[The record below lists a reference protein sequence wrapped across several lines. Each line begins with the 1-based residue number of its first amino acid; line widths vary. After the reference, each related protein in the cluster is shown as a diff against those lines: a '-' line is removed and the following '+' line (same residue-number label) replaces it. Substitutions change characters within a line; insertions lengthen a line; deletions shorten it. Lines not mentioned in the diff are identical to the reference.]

1 MVDALRRA
9 HRTVAPEGIVVDLHP
24 NASPAIVEIGGGLT
38 GHVDVPDGR
47 RRHAAAD
54 AAIATAVRAG
64 WFAIE
69 RVVQFA
75 FHTYADTIDE
85 LRDYI
90 EENWRNARLDDLTV
104 SRTREAAREM
114 PGERPRAREHVIL
127 TVMRPRRQ
135 PVV

>member
-9 HRTVAPEGIVVDLHP
+9 HRTVAPDGIVVDLHP
-24 NASPAIVEIGGGLT
+24 DASPPVVEIGSRPT
-38 GHVDVPDGR
+38 GHVDVEDGAH
-47 RRHAAAD
+47 RHAAAD
-54 AAIATAVRAG
+54 ATIATVVRDG
-64 WFAIE
+64 LFAIE
-69 RVVQFA
+69 RVVEFA
-75 FHTYADTIDE
+75 FHTHADTIDE